1 MPVLRCLTIRPGS
14 VKPTDRIPMQDRH
27 KTPTHPHHPPA
38 STMNGLESGL
48 VVIVEAGDAARPG
61 GDPCGRLPAYLPGHL
76 RCGRLPAY
84 LPGLRFE
91 GVRKTAAP
99 PCPTHPTLLYCP

>member
-61 GDPCGRLPAYLPGHL
+61 GDPCGRLPAYLPG
-76 RCGRLPAY
+76 
-84 LPGLRFE
+84 LRFE
-91 GVRKTAAP
+91 GVRKTAAS
-99 PCPTHPTLLYCP
+99 PCPTHPTLLYCPGSKYKCSK